1 MKHLELVIM
10 LPLVIIGLLLL
21 MVTDLVR
28 VVERA
33 NGQIHKATTG
43 LSLYEDGR
51 DNSRFELTEQEIKD
65 YDERFWAF
73 AVLKGE
79 RQ

>member
-28 VVERA
+28 VVER
-33 NGQIHKATTG
+33 KLTD
-43 LSLYEDGR
+43 DG
-51 DNSRFELTEQEIKD
+51 D
-65 YDERFWAF
+65 
-73 AVLKGE
+73 
-79 RQ
+79 